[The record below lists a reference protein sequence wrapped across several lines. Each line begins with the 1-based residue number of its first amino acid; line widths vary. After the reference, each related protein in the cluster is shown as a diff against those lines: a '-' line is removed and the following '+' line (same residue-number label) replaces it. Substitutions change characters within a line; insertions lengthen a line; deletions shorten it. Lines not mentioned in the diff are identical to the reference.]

1 MAPVVTVGLLNET
14 INDLLWK
21 FSYAI
26 RLLLESDKYLIECDQ
41 LIIDFCTG
49 LGVLDRAEQ
58 TFNLH
63 SLRHLTW
70 QVRNYGPLWTASWF
84 AFQSAHHSLVST
96 FTGSVNHLRL
106 LVERYLVKKSVLGS
120 NIENDAL
127 FDLTSELISGRKKF
141 THGHLRNTDVVG
153 ELCNRA
159 PSVTAKEM
167 LHGVVFDSASDTKS
181 SSNSH
186 IMFFFQ
192 LVPIS
197 SFGQVI
203 AFFDVGGRRFSLV
216 ELYSI
221 EKSFE
226 CTGVNDVPSAFYLC
240 KTTNEIIGVGLAL
253 MLFLL
258 TPGPDDSVQI
268 VFSMSQHSSMLS
280 WLTLELK

>member
-1 MAPVVTVGLLNET
+1 MGLLNET
-14 INDLLWK
+14 VNDLLWK
-21 FSYAI
+21 LSYAI

-159 PSVTAKEM
+159 PSVTAREM

-186 IMFFFQ
+186 IMFFSSWFQ
-192 LVPIS
+192 SALLV
-197 SFGQVI
+197 
-203 AFFDVGGRRFSLV
+203 
-216 ELYSI
+216 
-221 EKSFE
+221 KW
-226 CTGVNDVPSAFYLC
+226 
-240 KTTNEIIGVGLAL
+240 
-253 MLFLL
+253 LL
-258 TPGPDDSVQI
+258 
-268 VFSMSQHSSMLS
+268 FSMLEDAGFLWLSFTQLKNHLNALVSMMYQVRSISAKLPM
-280 WLTLELK
+280 K